1 MRHFA
6 LAVALLV
13 AWPLVAHAADND
25 YEAGRT
31 AAVAQDYAKAREIWE
46 KLAAKGDMEAAN
58 SLGYL
63 YQYGLGTPRDAKKAI
78 TLYTGAAERGH
89 ANAANNLG
97 VLYAKG
103 DGVPPDIT
111 KAHAWYSIAA
121 IQGEDSAIANRKVAE
136 QAMTFTQLQAAG
148 EEARDIIRRLVKNL
162 TPAQIEAARKRAE
175 LYLADA
181 KATGGS
187 PGLGVPRT
195 RLEGAPGGL
204 VSPTQSTGPSLSA
217 PITVG
222 GVGAAAGPAGA
233 AGGNSGGGSGPP
245 RDPRLPS
252 LTPMGGK

>member
-1 MRHFA
+1 MLRFV
-6 LAVALLV
+6 LVVALFV
-13 AWPLVAHAADND
+13 ALPLAARAADND

-63 YQYGLGTPRDAKKAI
+63 YQFGLGTPRDAKKAI
-78 TLYTGAAERGH
+78 VLYTQAAERGH
-89 ANAANNLG
+89 ANAANNIG

-103 DGVPPDIT
+103 EGVPADIA
-111 KAHAWYSIAA
+111 KAHAWYSVAA
-121 IQGEDSAIANRKVAE
+121 IQGEDSALANRKVAE
-136 QAMTFTQLQAAG
+136 QAMTFTQLQAAS
-148 EEARDIIRRLVKNL
+148 EEAREIIRRLVKNL

-181 KATGGS
+181 KSNGGNS
-187 PGLGVPRT
+187 GLGVPRT
-195 RLEGAPGGL
+195 RREGAPAGL
-204 VSPTQSTGPSLSA
+204 VSPTQATGPSLSA

-222 GVGAAAGPAGA
+222 GVGGPAGA
-233 AGGNSGGGSGPP
+233 AGAAGGDSGGSGPP

-252 LTPMGGK
+252 LTPMGGR